1 MLVRLGEHLRR
12 LLRQTA
18 AEPMDMMS
26 ETVTAPEGVA
36 HRETNPEPETR
47 APQRFL
53 IVGLGNPGREHKKNR
68 HNIGFMAID
77 QLAETWGISLGKVQ
91 QRAITGQ
98 GRVGEDTIILAKPQT
113 YMNSSGDA
121 VGPLARYFK
130 VPTENVLV
138 IYDEIDIPFGA
149 LRIRSKGGSGG
160 HNGMKSIINHLG
172 QDFPRIRIGVGRPQG
187 KMPPAAYV
195 LQDFKGAEW
204 DIVTELLAGTVAA
217 VNTFIREGID
227 LSMSRHNRG

>member
-1 MLVRLGEHLRR
+1 
-12 LLRQTA
+12 
-18 AEPMDMMS
+18 
-26 ETVTAPEGVA
+26 
-36 HRETNPEPETR
+36 
-47 APQRFL
+47 RFL

>member
-1 MLVRLGEHLRR
+1 MLARLADRLRR
-12 LLRQTA
+12 LLQQTTTQSI
-18 AEPMDMMS
+18 EMMTD
-26 ETVTAPEGVA
+26 TVTSPEDKAIAASQAP
-36 HRETNPEPETR
+36 R
-47 APQRFL
+47 RFL

-77 QLAETWGISLGKVQ
+77 QLAEQWGIPLSKVQ

-98 GRVGEDTIILAKPQT
+98 GRVGADTIILAKPQT

-130 VPTENVLV
+130 IPAENILI
-138 IYDEIDIPFGA
+138 IYDEIDLPFGA
-149 LRIRSKGGSGG
+149 LRIRGKGGSGG

-172 QDFPRIRIGVGRPQG
+172 QAFPRIRIGVGRPQG

-195 LQDFKGAEW
+195 LQDFKGDEW
-204 DIVTELLAGTVAA
+204 DVVDELLADTVAA
-217 VNTFIREGID
+217 VNTFIRDGID